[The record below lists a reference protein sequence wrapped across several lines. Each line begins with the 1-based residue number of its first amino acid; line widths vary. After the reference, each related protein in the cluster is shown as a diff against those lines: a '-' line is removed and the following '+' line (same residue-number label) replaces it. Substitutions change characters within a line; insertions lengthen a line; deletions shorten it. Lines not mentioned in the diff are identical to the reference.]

1 MRFATILS
9 SMVNNTLAHACFC
22 LLNCF
27 SYYLCFVLVKTVEK
41 VKLVMSAFIFQ
52 DVSSKIMS
60 FSQHGPR
67 GICILSANGAI
78 SNVTLRQAATSG
90 GTVTYEVCAIL
101 YFMSFV
107 FLVNTQCNFSIF
119 DKLALAVIDASLFSN
134 CYMLRQLIW
143 TTYRP
148 NYFLHLWMCYSL
160 NIIDFL
166 NYASPNSDKKRKGLM
181 L

>member
-1 MRFATILS
+1 M
-9 SMVNNTLAHACFC
+9 
-22 LLNCF
+22 
-27 SYYLCFVLVKTVEK
+27 LVKTVEK

-107 FLVNTQCNFSIF
+107 FLVNT
-119 DKLALAVIDASLFSN
+119 
-134 CYMLRQLIW
+134 M
-143 TTYRP
+143 
-148 NYFLHLWMCYSL
+148 
-160 NIIDFL
+160 
-166 NYASPNSDKKRKGLM
+166 
-181 L
+181 